1 MSWAESHVVTRRIL
15 QEAVQKCKAFTCR
28 RRVGQGSYQQKVENN
43 KDCFGWPS
51 FGGRARVYDAGSRG
65 TWRGP
70 RRQITSLVLTR
81 KFQTSPLGI
90 HSWGRSKLQLGQR
103 LNLGWISG
111 ALAQVLPFWICG
123 FLCNTRNHPFLS
135 ILPLPLLQS
144 TPIPSSLHPSF
155 SSPCH
160 PSLPQRPRGS
170 KSLCNPKRQGFPG
183 EREPGMAFWQK
194 WSHWQSKPFCD
205 LSPTTSLLEQISV
218 TMILREQ

>member
-1 MSWAESHVVTRRIL
+1 M
-15 QEAVQKCKAFTCR
+15 
-28 RRVGQGSYQQKVENN
+28 ENN

-65 TWRGP
+65 AWRGP

-90 HSWGRSKLQLGQR
+90 NSLGQR

-170 KSLCNPKRQGFPG
+170 KSLCNQKRQGFPG

-194 WSHWQSKPFCD
+194 WSHWQSKLFCD
-205 LSPTTSLLEQISV
+205 LRPTTSLLEQISV